1 MKKEKLI
8 TTGIIIFVL
17 LIAGLVIY
25 FKNNSTPQTSVEVA
39 KCVGQNSLLYVQAG
53 CSHCKDQEDLFGN
66 NTQYL
71 NMIDCIQQ
79 DSRSKCITAGI
90 RGTPTWIIKNQ
101 SYEGVQTIEKLKELT
116 GC

>member
-1 MKKEKLI
+1 MKKEKAITIGAVILI
-8 TTGIIIFVL
+8 I
-17 LIAGLVIY
+17 LIAGVVIY
-25 FKNNSTPQTSVEVA
+25 MKGNSAPQTSTEIVQCIG
-39 KCVGQNSLLYVQAG
+39 KNSILYVQTG

-71 NMIDCIQQ
+71 NMIDCIQIDQ
-79 DSRSKCITAGI
+79 RQKCIDAGI

-101 SYEGVQTIEKLKELT
+101 SYVGVQTIEKLKQLT